1 MPKKEKKSSDSKASS
16 KATAK
21 AAKKDK
27 AAKSAEKQRDKKAK
41 KHNDDDEEDLEAIL
55 EQFQRDTQEN
65 TQVTEEILQNP
76 PSRRAN
82 GTLTPDP
89 SNAHLWLIGGDY
101 YDGHRLHTYHNVY
114 RFDPAKGDSGE
125 WREYKSKNAP
135 APRSAHQTV
144 FTAQGGGKL
153 WLFGGEFAGHSTFYH
168 FSDFWCFDITTKEW
182 DRIDTKIRPSARSGH
197 RMTVFKNL
205 IILFG
210 GFHDTGVRTT
220 YLDDLWVFSMDD
232 FKWRKIDLSPLER
245 KPCPRSGF
253 SLLSCPEQNEV
264 VVYGGFCKTYEKGK
278 RPVAK
283 SLDDCYAL
291 KITNDENNITSF
303 KWDRR
308 KKVGYVPSLR
318 SGATMTYWPAKSMG
332 VLFGGVSD
340 IDDSEE
346 SLQSIF
352 HNDLFGYN
360 LPGGGKW
367 QSLNLRKPK
376 KAGAKKKSAKKKAA
390 KAAKATAQD
399 DSDNHPD
406 GSESEDE
413 EGTGANIDTDAD
425 TDDPQKTTPMP
436 RYNAMLAILRNTLYI
451 FGGIFE
457 QGTQEF
463 TLDDMH
469 SLALD
474 KLDRFKC
481 IQECHVVGIEDEQDD
496 DDDEDDEDD
505 EGSEN
510 EGDDDEQVNGEEV
523 QEKLQIHDTTASDAP
538 SENTHTEDESLPQP
552 GETLRQFFERTK
564 DMWVEA
570 ASRKMP
576 EANAKELRGVAFTL
590 AEDKY
595 EEHKPILREIEA
607 MIRDSGAEPIAAKA
621 QQQPGATSRN
631 RR

>member
-1 MPKKEKKSSDSKASS
+1 MGKKDKKISDSKAAS
-16 KATAK
+16 KV
-21 AAKKDK
+21 AKKEK

-41 KHNDDDEEDLEAIL
+41 KTTTDGDEEDLEAIL
-55 EQFQRDTQEN
+55 EKYQKEMQEN
-65 TQVTEEILQNP
+65 LSVTEEILEEP

-82 GTLTPDP
+82 GTLTADP
-89 SNAHLWLIGGDY
+89 SGTHLWLIGGDY
-101 YDGHRLHTYHNVY
+101 YDGHRLHTHHNVY
-114 RFDPAKGDSGE
+114 RFDPNKGDKGE

-144 FTAQGGGKL
+144 ATAQGGGKL

-168 FSDFWCFDITTKEW
+168 FSDFWSFDIQSKEW
-182 DRIDTKIRPSARSGH
+182 ERIDTKVRPSARSGH
-197 RMTVFKNL
+197 RMTVFKNF
-205 IILFG
+205 IILYG

-220 YLDDLWVFSMDD
+220 YLDDLWIFSLDD
-232 FKWRKIDLSPLER
+232 FKWRKIEFSPLER
-245 KPCPRSGF
+245 KPSARSGF
-253 SLLSCPEQNEV
+253 SFLPCPEQNEV
-264 VVYGGFCKTYEKGK
+264 VVFGGFCKTYEKGK

-291 KITNDENNITSF
+291 KITTDEKNNTIF

-318 SGATMTYWPAKSMG
+318 SGATMAYWQSKNMG
-332 VLFGGVSD
+332 VLFAGVSD

-346 SLQSIF
+346 SLQSVF

-360 LPGGGKW
+360 LLGGGKW

-376 KAGAKKKSAKKKAA
+376 KAGTKKKAA
-390 KAAKATAQD
+390 KKRAAKAAATAES
-399 DSDNHPD
+399 DSDK
-406 GSESEDE
+406 GGESGSEDE
-413 EGTGANIDTDAD
+413 QQPQQPEEEVII
-425 TDDPQKTTPMP
+425 DDPQKTVPMP
-436 RYNAMLAILRNTLYI
+436 RYNAMLAILRNTLFV

-474 KLDRFKC
+474 KLERFKC
-481 IQECHVVGIEDEQDD
+481 IQECNVVGIEDEQDD
-496 DDDEDDEDD
+496 DDEDDDDDGEEDYEDEEGTLEKGTDKQENLAETQVEPNEQPEEATQENPSDPNQD
-505 EGSEN
+505 EG
-510 EGDDDEQVNGEEV
+510 
-523 QEKLQIHDTTASDAP
+523 
-538 SENTHTEDESLPQP
+538 LPQP

-564 DMWVEA
+564 DRWVEVA
-570 ASRKMP
+570 LQKMP
-576 EANAKELRGVAFTL
+576 EAQAKELRGVAFNL
-590 AEDKY
+590 AEEKY

-607 MIRDSGAEPIAAKA
+607 MIRESGAEPIAAKS
-621 QQQPGATSRN
+621 QQQPGSTSRN